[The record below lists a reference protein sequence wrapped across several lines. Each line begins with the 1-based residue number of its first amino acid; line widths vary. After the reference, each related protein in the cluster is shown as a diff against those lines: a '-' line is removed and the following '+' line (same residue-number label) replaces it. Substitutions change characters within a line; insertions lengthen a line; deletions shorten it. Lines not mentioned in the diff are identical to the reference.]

1 MHGDDFM
8 IEQVFDKSLDF
19 IELLENLRLICFRV
33 YDQTYLLR
41 SKSSLPNIRINKF

>member
-19 IELLENLRLICFRV
+19 MELLENLRLMFQSI
-33 YDQTYLLR
+33 
-41 SKSSLPNIRINKF
+41 